1 MAQIDKIQVQSTT
14 YDVAQSSAASFTGT
28 SNDTSNPTG
37 WSNVNVLGNT
47 ETNGS
52 IFTKISKMFANIRWL
67 YKQLGT
73 TDYSAT
79 GGSTVSAA
87 LSALQSGKAA
97 SSHSH
102 TVANLPVTDQ
112 QNNSSSTIP
121 TSALIYS
128 MNQTLTSLNDASYRS
143 FVFGNAIYDG
153 TYDGNNKTSVTLNAL
168 KDAST
173 TAIQVIF
180 MWVPGVGNYY
190 MTSALIDNPE
200 YKYHIIFD
208 LNATMHT
215 GLAVWTK
222 TSGNLAITMSND
234 IFIYRISPIKLISYI

>member
-1 MAQIDKIQVQSTT
+1 MAQIDKIQVSSST
-14 YDVAQSSAASFTGT
+14 YDVAQSASATFTGT
-28 SNDTSNPTG
+28 SNDTSSPSG
-37 WSNVNVLGNT
+37 WTTVNTLASG

-79 GGSTVSAA
+79 GASTVSAA

-128 MNQTLTSLNDASYRS
+128 MNQTLTSLNDAYNKKS
-143 FVFGNAIYDG
+143 FGAQILINDDDVHIASSDGIIVVSFGWKDYGYIYVNIDQ
-153 TYDGNNKTSVTLNAL
+153 YQFFSSSNK
-168 KDAST
+168 
-173 TAIQVIF
+173 
-180 MWVPGVGNYY
+180 GVGDSYG
-190 MTSALIDNPE
+190 I
-200 YKYHIIFD
+200 
-208 LNATMHT
+208 
-215 GLAVWTK
+215 
-222 TSGNLAITMSND
+222 SNV
-234 IFIYRISPIKLISYI
+234 FPIRKGMVYQKASNNGIGKLLYIPFV